1 MKRFATYLTLIGSLV
16 LTLNCGESGDSGR
29 DYRTEL
35 DDLDT
40 QIQTLI
46 EDRSCN
52 ADDDCYTIA
61 YGSKACGGPQTY
73 LVYSSL
79 AADVESLESLV
90 EEYNQLED
98 EYNAEEDVISTC
110 DIAIEPEIACTDET
124 CQEIE

>member
-16 LTLNCGESGDSGR
+16 LTLNCGEGSDSGR

-35 DDLDT
+35 DDLNI

-46 EDRSCN
+46 EDLSCN

-61 YGSKACGGPQTY
+61 YGSKACGGPKTY
-73 LVYSSL
+73 LIYSSL
-79 AADVESLESLV
+79 ATDVENLESLV
-90 EEYNQLED
+90 EEYNQLEG

-110 DIAIEPEIACTDET
+110 EIAMEPEISCTDGT
-124 CQEIE
+124 CQEI